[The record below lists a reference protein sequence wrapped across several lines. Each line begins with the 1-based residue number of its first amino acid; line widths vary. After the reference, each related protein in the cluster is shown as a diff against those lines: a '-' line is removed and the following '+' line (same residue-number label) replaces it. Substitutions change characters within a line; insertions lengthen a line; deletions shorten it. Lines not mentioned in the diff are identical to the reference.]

1 MATKIRFITQ
11 GWPTSM
17 PARRP
22 SGLWRLG
29 LALEVNSLRVTSL
42 NLGRKKKKKRAV
54 LDRSPKVL
62 FYAVERLIKTPQ
74 QANLVLHRS
83 SLQYPPHD

>member
-29 LALEVNSLRVTSL
+29 LAFEVKVTSL
-42 NLGRKKKKKRAV
+42 NLGRKKRKKRAV

-83 SLQYPPHD
+83 SPQYPPHD